1 MNTFNF
7 QRFQNVARWDI
18 AINRSFYTRMF
29 ILVAAIALLP
39 MLMKYLFALWTIIA
53 LGGSREAYITMNAAG
68 DHLFVNGSATF
79 VSSLSDNGQYVLSAG
94 KMELKGSVSFGAAF
108 RADKNHL
115 IVLSG
120 DEMQMVSQ
128 NSNSMLGT
136 VRLENSSEAGVVLF
150 TEFHAESLVK
160 NGCRISMYNQE
171 GIVGESLTDDEE
183 IGGALI
189 LDAGTLDLCGFT
201 LTVHGDV
208 ILNGGTIKFSGG
220 SLVVDGDFRVQK
232 RYVYK
237 SGKEHTEYTPYE
249 PAKWSRGSSVDW
261 LASQVNI
268 VPNDKQFGGKNEI
281 ASLPEIDATEE
292 NAAFFVKMVT
302 FIDKANEM
310 FGQLNDPEYV
320 LALLAAN
327 KPLQLDI

>member
-1 MNTFNF
+1 MPKLKDLNILHIQDGERIQFRTPVNVTKEGLFTTTLPSEAYNAIGAYGMSLRNN
-7 QRFQNVARWDI
+7 RFGKPGYFESTTLEGLQMQIQD
-18 AINRSFYTRMF
+18 
-29 ILVAAIALLP
+29 LV
-39 MLMKYLFALWTIIA
+39 
-53 LGGSREAYITMNAAG
+53 REALSRTLVEDKTVIKYCVKTRAAYVVDDDG
-68 DHLFVNGSATF
+68 EIIPNGYWRKNHTPGEQFESNWREGNDNLSSALSGFTP
-79 VSSLSDNGQYVLSAG
+79 SLSVYAKPFQ
-94 KMELKGSVSFGAAF
+94 K
-108 RADKNHL
+108 
-115 IVLSG
+115 
-120 DEMQMVSQ
+120 
-128 NSNSMLGT
+128 
-136 VRLENSSEAGVVLF
+136 
-150 TEFHAESLVK
+150 
-160 NGCRISMYNQE
+160 
-171 GIVGESLTDDEE
+171 
-183 IGGALI
+183 
-189 LDAGTLDLCGFT
+189 
-201 LTVHGDV
+201 
-208 ILNGGTIKFSGG
+208 
-220 SLVVDGDFRVQK
+220 K